1 MNPVD
6 VVIKK
11 PMYGTYVYIRDKYV
25 DMAIKMKTKLR
36 ITIPQGVALVDPLEW
51 KKNGKR
57 MEKVFR
63 NPNEPMVLYGGHV
76 PLKLEDK
83 QPKVYAAEQ
92 SKQQEQP
99 RLF

>member
-1 MNPVD
+1 MKPVD

-11 PMYGTYVYIRDKYV
+11 PLYGTYVYIRDKYV
-25 DMAIKMKTKLR
+25 DMAIKHRTMLR
-36 ITIPQGVALVDPLEW
+36 ISIPQGTALVDPKEW

-83 QPKVYAAEQ
+83 LPKVYD
-92 SKQQEQP
+92 SNKPKPTEQP
-99 RLF
+99 KLF